1 MSRPVRLGQVY
12 RCPVCRAEIL
22 VIRAATAALDPHC
35 CNRPMEPTRVVPVYR
50 CPVCGAEVAVLRQ
63 GDEAPELVCCNRP
76 MEEREARE
84 AA

>member
-1 MSRPVRLGQVY
+1 
-12 RCPVCRAEIL
+12 
-22 VIRAATAALDPHC
+22 
-35 CNRPMEPTRVVPVYR
+35 MEPTRVVPVYR